1 MRRRPRTMSD
11 VDAVRARVTANGQ
24 VSLPAAL
31 RHRWLSGSVLV
42 LDKGDYAIVRPV
54 PDDPVAAVR
63 GRHAGPGPTV
73 EEVRAADRA
82 EHADRDDPAR

>member
-1 MRRRPRTMSD
+1 MSG
-11 VDAVRARVTANGQ
+11 VRAVRAKVTAAGQ
-24 VSLPAAL
+24 VSLPATL
-31 RHRWLSGSVLV
+31 RRRWRSGSVIV
-42 LDKGDYAIVRPV
+42 IDKGDYAIVRPV

-82 EHADRDDPAR
+82 EHADRGEGLPR